1 VDSLATSVINHFEET
16 GTLQKMD
23 LMEREKLMN
32 DIQTLQQECRD
43 KLFQMHKD
51 KKEGKLIEMNKYMY
65 QVLQAAEIINESLC
79 LVQKQFNSVKKI
91 EEHNE

>member
-1 VDSLATSVINHFEET
+1 
-16 GTLQKMD
+16 
-23 LMEREKLMN
+23 
-32 DIQTLQQECRD
+32 
-43 KLFQMHKD
+43 
-51 KKEGKLIEMNKYMY
+51 MY